1 MRAITTRGAMS
12 AATAA
17 STRELPRRSRAPSD
31 PLPLRAFAVACVV
44 PVIVF
49 LAWSLAAEPQ
59 AFIARMPEIV
69 PWLVV
74 VAIADMRPLPLWGS
88 LEVALSFPVL
98 LAAALVFPS
107 PVACFL
113 GLIGPLDRREIRREI
128 PLLRAL
134 LNRSVIALSVLSAS
148 LTFRALGGDLTNWP
162 WVAAPVLAALLVD
175 VAVNATLVT
184 IGGHFLTGLPLAQV
198 FVKITGGTEQRYFLS
213 SYLAFGLLALLLGT
227 VHGRAGV
234 WSPIAFG
241 IPLFLARRMFVH
253 WKEARAASE
262 EAFRKQQALLATMQ
276 RIADERREERLSM
289 AADIHD
295 EVLQPLY
302 QVHLMGQVLRQDL
315 ASGRLLELEEDLPG
329 LLEAATA
336 ANDAI
341 RGLLREIRTSPLGAR
356 GLTRT
361 LSLLAEELRQFT
373 DATIV
378 LEMDEVGGAPLTQLL
393 VYQIAR
399 EALTNAVRHAN
410 AKEIQLSLA
419 VSEEYI
425 RLVVRDDGQGLR
437 RDWAQSEHFGLQMM
451 RERAEAAGG
460 TLLIDSTSRG
470 VTVVA
475 RIPLT
480 PGGEGFANGTRH
492 IRPS

>member
-1 MRAITTRGAMS
+1 MS

-44 PVIVF
+44 PVLVY

-175 VAVNATLVT
+175 VAVNATLVM
-184 IGGHFLTGLPLAQV
+184 IGAHLLTNVPAIEILNRMTGSEDRQFFLT
-198 FVKITGGTEQRYFLS
+198 
-213 SYLAFGLLALLLGT
+213 SYLTFGLLAILLAT
-227 VHGRAGV
+227 VHIFAGW

-241 IPLFLARRMFVH
+241 IPLVLARRMFAR
-253 WKEARAASE
+253 WKQVADVSVELSD
-262 EAFRKQQALLATMQ
+262 KQQALLATLE
-276 RIADERREERLSM
+276 RIVDERREERLAL

-315 ASGRLLELEEDLPG
+315 ASGRLLQLEEDLPG
-329 LLEAATA
+329 LLEAADA
-336 ANDAI
+336 ANNAI
-341 RGLLREIRTSPLGAR
+341 RDLLREARRSHLGSR

-361 LSLLAEELRQFT
+361 LALLVDDLRQET
-373 DATIV
+373 DASITLDV
-378 LEMDEVGGAPLTQLL
+378 EDVGGSPLTQLV

-399 EALTNAVRHAN
+399 EALRNAVRHSRARN
-410 AKEIQLSLA
+410 IRLSIGA
-419 VSEEYI
+419 QEGFV
-425 RLVVRDDGQGLR
+425 RLVVQDDGIGLPLKKKPG
-437 RDWAQSEHFGLQMM
+437 HFGLQLM
-451 RERAEAAGG
+451 RERAEIVGG
-460 TLLIDSTSRG
+460 TLFLDSSSRG
-470 VTVVA
+470 VVVA
-475 RIPLT
+475 AKIPLEA
-480 PGGEGFANGTRH
+480 PRRAQSPRQADD
-492 IRPS
+492 

>member
-1 MRAITTRGAMS
+1 LS
-12 AATAA
+12 AATAT
-17 STRELPRRSRAPSD
+17 STRELPPRSRAPSD
-31 PLPLRAFAVACVV
+31 PLRLRAFAVACVV
-44 PVIVF
+44 PVVAY
-49 LAWSLAAEPQ
+49 LVWSLGSDPHVFASQ
-59 AFIARMPEIV
+59 LPEILL
-69 PWLVV
+69 WLVV

-184 IGGHFLTGLPLAQV
+184 VGAHLLTGLPPLE
-198 FVKITGGTEQRYFLS
+198 ILHHMTGGEDRRFFLT
-213 SYLAFGLLALLLGT
+213 SYLVFGLVAILLAT
-227 VHGRAGV
+227 IHKHAGS
-234 WSPIAFG
+234 WSPVAFG
-241 IPLFLARRMFVH
+241 IPLVLARRMFAR
-253 WKEARAASE
+253 WKQVADVSAELAD
-262 EAFRKQQALLATMQ
+262 KQRALLAILE
-276 RIADERREERLSM
+276 RIVDERREERLTL

-315 ASGRLLELEEDLPG
+315 ATGRLLQLEEDLPG
-329 LLEAATA
+329 LLQAADA
-336 ANDAI
+336 ANRAI
-341 RGLLREIRTSPLGAR
+341 RDLLREARNSHLGPR

-361 LSLLAEELRQFT
+361 LALLVDELRQET
-373 DATIV
+373 DAAIAV
-378 LEMDEVGGAPLTQLL
+378 DVEDVGGSSLTQLV

-399 EALTNAVRHAN
+399 EALRNAVRHSR
-410 AKEIQLSLA
+410 AKNISLKIGA
-419 VSEEYI
+419 RDGFI
-425 RLVVRDDGQGLR
+425 RLVVRDDGIGLPP
-437 RDWAQSEHFGLQMM
+437 DDKPGHFGLQLM
-451 RERAEAAGG
+451 RERAEIVGG
-460 TLLIDSTSRG
+460 ILSVDSSTQG
-470 VTVVA
+470 VVVAA
-475 RIPLT
+475 RIPLE
-480 PGGEGFANGTRH
+480 PPQGGRAVQK
-492 IRPS
+492 PKMD